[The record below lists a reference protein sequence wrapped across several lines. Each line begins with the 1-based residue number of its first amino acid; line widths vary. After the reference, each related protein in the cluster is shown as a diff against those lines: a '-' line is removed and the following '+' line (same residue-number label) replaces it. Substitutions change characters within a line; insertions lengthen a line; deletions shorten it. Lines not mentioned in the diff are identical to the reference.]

1 VKIAKKKNKR
11 EISEAVE
18 TKTDN
23 LLKHSHFKYIASAA
37 VLSKI
42 AIVVLT
48 IFVMKSFFDTFDMSY
63 YYNSTQSL
71 FNGGIPYI
79 NFPVDYPIMAFVP
92 MMLAFGISKLFASV
106 DIFILAFS
114 LLMVICDILIAISI
128 YLIVMKIWN
137 NRHRALIASL
147 LYTCAFASGY
157 LVVTKFDAFPT
168 CIMMWALVFVFYR
181 DLIVSKFSM
190 YSSYFII
197 SIGVFTKIFP
207 LVILPFMILYQSKR
221 SSFKSE
227 FITFLKIF
235 IPVVTVAFIPFFI
248 LNPTDTLKPY
258 LLASGSS
265 VGVYAS
271 TFTFTLYSWLHNIFG
286 LNIDINILSTLMYII
301 LGLVGLILLYVTYKS
316 KEQNPALL
324 CKVVLTMIVAL
335 VICSKFHSPQYII
348 WFTPL
353 MCIFALDKL
362 ESIISFIIFQ
372 VMVFIEFPLA
382 FGKFYVNLNYLGA
395 FPSAQWQIALVIF
408 TIEYIALI
416 YCLYTIVNPIEMLK
430 EAGVL
435 K

>member
-1 VKIAKKKNKR
+1 MTITRKKKSKVEVA
-11 EISEAVE
+11 EIVSI
-18 TKTDN
+18 KKDD
-23 LLKHSHFKYIASAA
+23 LLKNSHFKYIATAA

-42 AIVVLT
+42 AIVILT

-63 YYNSTQSL
+63 YYNSTDSL
-71 FNGGIPYI
+71 FKGGIPYI
-79 NFPVDYPIMAFVP
+79 DFAVDYPIMAFIP
-92 MMLAFGISKLFASV
+92 MIFAFGISKLFTSV
-106 DIFILAFS
+106 DIFVLAFS
-114 LLMVICDILIAISI
+114 LLMVICDVLIAISI

-137 NRHRALIASL
+137 SRHKALIASL

-168 CIMMWALVFVFYR
+168 CITMWALVFVMYR
-181 DLIVSKFSM
+181 DLIVSKFNM

-207 LVILPFMILYQSKR
+207 VVILPFMILYQSKR

-235 IPVVTVAFIPFFI
+235 VPVVAIVFVPFFI
-248 LNPTDTLKPY
+248 LNPNNTLSPY
-258 LLASGSS
+258 LLSSGSS
-265 VGVYAS
+265 VGVYAN
-271 TFTFTLYSWLHNIFG
+271 TFTFTLYSWLHDILG
-286 LNIDINILSTLMYII
+286 IGIDINILSTCMYVI
-301 LGLVGLILLYVTYKS
+301 LGIIGLILLYITYKS

-353 MCIFALDKL
+353 MCVFASDKI
-362 ESIISFIIFQ
+362 ESLISFIIFQ

-395 FPSAQWQIALVIF
+395 FPSVQWQVALAIF

-416 YCLYTIVNPIEMLK
+416 YCLYTIVNPVEMLK
-430 EAGVL
+430 EVFE
-435 K
+435 